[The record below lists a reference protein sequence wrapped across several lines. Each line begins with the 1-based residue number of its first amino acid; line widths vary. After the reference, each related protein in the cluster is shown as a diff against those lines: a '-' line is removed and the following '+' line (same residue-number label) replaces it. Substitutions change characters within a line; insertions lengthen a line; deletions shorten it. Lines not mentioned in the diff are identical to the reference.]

1 MVGLPV
7 QVQQDIIRR
16 EVKRNDSPDRLPPF
30 PVSEGFNPMKCNCR
44 PRWLMLSLVCV
55 SSVTG
60 SSPAADQNAATVSVT
75 LPTLK
80 TDHAIVNEAFRIA
93 VGDLLGN
100 VVSFQS
106 GLLEHPA
113 PVILAGL
120 DYDRPWTRDASVNTW
135 SGASLL
141 MPEVSRNT
149 LISVLTPVD
158 GKPRIGDQYWDSIVW
173 TTGAWH
179 HYLYTGD
186 KRFLALALEA
196 TKNSLVSLE
205 QTEFDAKDGL
215 FRGPASSSDGVAAY
229 PDEYA
234 PPGCPMDI
242 LAWPRLHPDK
252 TSKPGYGIPMKA
264 LSTNCLYYNAYVI
277 AEKMA
282 MELNVPVDPRWKAQA
297 ARLRRAINDR
307 FWNREQGTYRM
318 LVGTARPFNHQE
330 ALGSSYALLF
340 GIADPQRAES
350 VFAHQYV
357 APAGIPCGWP
367 NLPRYERPDGRSFGR
382 HMGTVWPQNQGF
394 WAEAAARAGK
404 TKIFA
409 HELFNLAAHATRD
422 KQFAEVYHPVTGEI
436 YGGLQEDAQRG
447 IVLFDSQPRQTW
459 AATAFLRMIL
469 LGLVGLRFDVD
480 GVRWQPCVP
489 SGITSV
495 ELTNVPY
502 RNMTLD
508 ITIRGTGTQIKRCLV
523 NGRASADR
531 FLAATEVGRQ
541 QITITLQ

>member
-1 MVGLPV
+1 MCISAACTAAGGEPTNAEALRAAIPTLTT
-7 QVQQDIIRR
+7 D
-16 EVKRNDSPDRLPPF
+16 
-30 PVSEGFNPMKCNCR
+30 NP
-44 PRWLMLSLVCV
+44 
-55 SSVTG
+55 TI
-60 SSPAADQNAATVSVT
+60 NAA
-75 LPTLK
+75 
-80 TDHAIVNEAFRIA
+80 FRLA

-100 VVSFQS
+100 VAAFRG
-106 GLLEHPA
+106 GLLDRPT
-113 PVILAGL
+113 PVIMAGFA
-120 DYDRPWTRDASVNTW
+120 YDKPWTRDASINTW

-149 LISVLTPVD
+149 LLSVLTP
-158 GKPRIGDQYWDSIVW
+158 GGGSPRIDGQYWDCIVW
-173 TTGAWH
+173 ATGAWH

-186 KRFLALALEA
+186 KQFLSLALEA
-196 TKNSLVSLE
+196 TKNSLAHFE

-234 PPGCPMDI
+234 PAGCPMDI

-252 TSKPGYGIPMKA
+252 VSKPGYGIPMKA
-264 LSTNCLYYNAYVI
+264 LSTNCLYYNAYVVS
-277 AEKMA
+277 EKMA
-282 MELNVPVDPRWKAQA
+282 VELNVPVDPRWKTQA

-350 VFAHQYV
+350 VFARQYV

-367 NLPRYERPDGRSFGR
+367 NLPRYERPDGRSFSR
-382 HMGTVWPQNQGF
+382 HMGTVWPQNQGL

-422 KQFAEVYHPVTGEI
+422 KQFAELYHPITGEI
-436 YGGLQEDAQRG
+436 YGGVQEDAQRG
-447 IVLFDSQPRQTW
+447 IVLFDSQPRQAW

-469 LGLVGLRFDVD
+469 SGLVGLRFDTD

-489 SGITSV
+489 DGITSV
-495 ELTNVPY
+495 ELAGVPY

-508 ITIRGTGTQIKRCLV
+508 ITIRGAGTQVKQCSV
-523 NGRASADR
+523 NGRESTDR
-531 FLAATEVGRQ
+531 FLPATEVGRQ